1 MKRRRCSLLA
11 MEPFSV
17 VEEQI
22 GIVEIW
28 PTSVIKDMFHKK
40 AKLALVEGLLHL
52 CTVTVLV

>member
-1 MKRRRCSLLA
+1 